1 MVPKRVPESARGCVE
16 VEVALLVLLLVA
28 QDVHGDAGHLGSRNL
43 ARIKFLRD
51 FQLFFPSKETY
62 FSFVQLYFLGKGQK
76 KSFQGAVFGG
86 KRRKKKVFLAKRS
99 YATWFVQFICIIL
112 HQLFQT
118 CSGRYLRA
126 EVIT

>member
-43 ARIKFLRD
+43 AARIKFLRD

-76 KSFQGAVFGG
+76 KFSRCSFW
-86 KRRKKKVFLAKRS
+86 RKKKKKESFPSKKIVRYVVCA
-99 YATWFVQFICIIL
+99 VHL
-112 HQLFQT
+112 HNSASTIPNL
-118 CSGRYLRA
+118 
-126 EVIT
+126 